1 MTAATRRLGLCLA
14 LGLACVPLVTV
25 RGQPTAQPPAAKN
38 EYYKGKVRPL
48 AEVLDKQGAKLDAD
62 AAATWFALV
71 TDDGKIYP
79 LVKDDGS
86 RMFFT
91 DKRLLNRPMRLT
103 ARQVPG
109 TQMLQVVHV
118 HSYLKGELHEVYYW
132 CDVCAIRA
140 YEDGKCACC
149 GDPMVLKEVPVRD

>member
-1 MTAATRRLGLCLA
+1 MPAPSKATE
-14 LGLACVPLVTV
+14 PET
-25 RGQPTAQPPAAKN
+25 
-38 EYYKGKVRPL
+38 YSGKVVRL
-48 AEVLDKQGAKLDAD
+48 ADLVAKAGGKLDDD
-62 AAATWFALV
+62 AAPHWLALV